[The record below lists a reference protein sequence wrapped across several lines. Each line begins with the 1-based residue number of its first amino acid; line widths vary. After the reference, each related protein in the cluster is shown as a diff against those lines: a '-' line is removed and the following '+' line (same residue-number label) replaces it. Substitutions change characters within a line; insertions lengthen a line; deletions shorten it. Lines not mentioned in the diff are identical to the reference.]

1 MKNMIYLFVLTAAL
15 FVVPAV
21 PAVPAGTD
29 TLNVQVRSGKLREQ
43 PSFLGKI
50 VAEVAYG
57 DQLRILREQGEW
69 RLGRTCTGREGWIH
83 VSALTDDK
91 IVLAAGTGEV
101 ETGASSDELALAGK
115 GFNAQIEEEF
125 RAQNQEIDFAW
136 VDRMEKF
143 TVSSEEMIGFLQ
155 TGQVTPPAGGLQ

>member
-1 MKNMIYLFVLTAAL
+1 MKNVVLAFALAAV
-15 FVVPAV
+15 FFSPAV
-21 PAVPAGTD
+21 PARAD

-69 RLGRTCTGREGWIH
+69 RLGRAASGREGWIH
-83 VSALTDDK
+83 ISALTDDK

-101 ETGASSDELALAGK
+101 ETGASSEELALAGK
-115 GFNAQIEEEF
+115 GFNAQIEEEY
-125 RAQNQEIDFAW
+125 RAQNREIDFTW

-143 TVSSEEMIGFLQ
+143 IVTPEQMVGFLKL
-155 TGQVTPPAGGLQ
+155 GQVNPPSGGVR